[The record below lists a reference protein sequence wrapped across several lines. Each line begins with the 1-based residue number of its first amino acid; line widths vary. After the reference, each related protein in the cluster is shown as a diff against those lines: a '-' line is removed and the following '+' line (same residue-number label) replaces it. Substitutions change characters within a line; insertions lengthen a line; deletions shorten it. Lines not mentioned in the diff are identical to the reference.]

1 MHDLKFRP
9 LDIRGY
15 RLLTTWFQDPELA
28 RRIQSPTP
36 QWLHYV
42 TTTPGVYAWLVYHAT
57 AAVGQVQL
65 DTTPEGTGS
74 IGLAVNPSLRRQGY
88 GTAVL
93 RALLTRPETATL
105 HQIAADVEAD
115 NTASRRC
122 LVKAGFVLLS
132 DRPDDDGFLHYIYA
146 R

>member
-1 MHDLKFRP
+1 MHELTFHP
-9 LDIRGY
+9 LNTDRY
-15 RLLTTWFQDPELA
+15 RLLTTWFRDPELA
-28 RRIQSPTP
+28 RRIQLPTP

-57 AAVGQVQL
+57 TAVGQVQL
-65 DTTPEGTGS
+65 DTTSKGTGS

-93 RALLTRPETATL
+93 RALLTRPEATRL

-115 NTASRRC
+115 NTASCRC
-122 LVKAGFVLLS
+122 LVKAGFVLPS